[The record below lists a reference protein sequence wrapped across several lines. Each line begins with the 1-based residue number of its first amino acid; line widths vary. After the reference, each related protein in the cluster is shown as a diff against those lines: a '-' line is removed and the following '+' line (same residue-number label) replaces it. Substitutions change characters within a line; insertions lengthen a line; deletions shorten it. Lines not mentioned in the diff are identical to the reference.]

1 MGEARSR
8 VGVETLTATLGQCV
22 TVSTDAKYMS
32 LLAPRHPTAG
42 DRASRKLS
50 YNRTKSAGRLSSN
63 DIQREH
69 RIPISIQL
77 YQRQLRLNLVHFRI
91 GGGGG
96 LRQSHV
102 VQAGLQFIM

>member
-1 MGEARSR
+1 MTGGLDKAS
-8 VGVETLTATLGQCV
+8 
-22 TVSTDAKYMS
+22 SSK
-32 LLAPRHPTAG
+32 LALSAPT
-42 DRASRKLS
+42 
-50 YNRTKSAGRLSSN
+50 RLSWCCFLVELPSTSRLYLLCTVKEHL
-63 DIQREH
+63 DWKFPYCTACYVFPKH

-96 LRQSHV
+96 VRQSHV